1 MIKPKQAQTAP
12 FQGVIFDLDG
22 PFLPTL
28 ACIGTAFNQALT
40 EIGYPTH
47 PIQDYTD
54 FIGDGVFKCA
64 ERALPKTARQP
75 EIVDALVTRERRLYD
90 TVWRREIAI
99 YDGIPELLAALRAQS
114 VPTAVLTN
122 KDQDAAN
129 ECLIECFPQHTFDC
143 VLGYTG
149 AYPHKPDP
157 ACGAAVI
164 KALGLRPDQLMM
176 VGDTPVDLAT
186 ARACSLFAVGVSWGF
201 RTRETLIAAG
211 LDVLIE
217 HPLELLHYA

>member
-1 MIKPKQAQTAP
+1 MIKPNQDQTKP

-22 PFLPTL
+22 TLLDTL
-28 ACIGTAFNQALT
+28 ACIGTAFNQALEET
-40 EIGYPTH
+40 GYPTH
-47 PIQDYTD
+47 PIQDYKD

-64 ERALPKTARQP
+64 ERALPRAARQP
-75 EIVDALVTRERRLYD
+75 ELIDALVMLERRRYE
-90 TVWRREIAI
+90 TVWRQEIAI
-99 YDGIPELLAALRAQS
+99 YDGIPELLAALQAQS

-129 ECLIECFPQHTFDC
+129 DCLIECFPQHTFDC
-143 VLGYTG
+143 VVGYTG

-164 KALGLRPDQLMM
+164 KTLGLRPSQLMM

-217 HPLELLHYA
+217 HPSDLLPYV

>member
-1 MIKPKQAQTAP
+1 MIKPKQDQTGP

-22 PFLPTL
+22 TL
-28 ACIGTAFNQALT
+28 LDTLSCIGTAFNQALT
-40 EIGYPTH
+40 ETGYPTH
-47 PIQDYTD
+47 AIQDYKD

-64 ERALPKTARQP
+64 ERALPKAAREA
-75 EIVDALVTRERRLYD
+75 EIISALVTLERRLYE

-99 YDGIPELLAALRAQS
+99 YDGIPELLAALRARS
-114 VPTAVLTN
+114 IPTAVLTN

-129 ECLIECFPQHTFDC
+129 ACLIECFPQHSFDC

-164 KALGLRPDQLMM
+164 KALGLRPDELMM

-201 RTRETLIAAG
+201 RSRETLTAAG
-211 LDVLIE
+211 ADVLIE
-217 HPLELLHYA
+217 HPLELLHYV

>member
-1 MIKPKQAQTAP
+1 M
-12 FQGVIFDLDG
+12 
-22 PFLPTL
+22 
-28 ACIGTAFNQALT
+28 
-40 EIGYPTH
+40 
-47 PIQDYTD
+47 
-54 FIGDGVFKCA
+54 
-64 ERALPKTARQP
+64 
-75 EIVDALVTRERRLYD
+75 
-90 TVWRREIAI
+90 
-99 YDGIPELLAALRAQS
+99 
-114 VPTAVLTN
+114 PTAVLTN

-129 ECLIECFPQHTFDC
+129 GCLIECFPQHTFDC

-211 LDVLIE
+211 LDVPIE
-217 HPLELLHYA
+217 HPLELLRYA

>member
-1 MIKPKQAQTAP
+1 MIKSKQGQTGP

-22 PFLPTL
+22 TLLDTL
-28 ACIGTAFNQALT
+28 ACIGAAFNQALT

-47 PIQDYTD
+47 PIQDYKN

-64 ERALPKTARQP
+64 ERALPKIARQP
-75 EIVDALVTRERRLYD
+75 EIIDALVTLERRLYE

-99 YDGIPELLAALRAQS
+99 YDGIPELLEALRAQS

-122 KDQDAAN
+122 KDQDAAID
-129 ECLIECFPQHTFDC
+129 CLIECFPQHTFDC

-149 AYPHKPDP
+149 TYPHKPDP

-164 KALGLRPDQLMM
+164 KTLGLRPDQLMM

-201 RTRETLIAAG
+201 RNRETLIADG

-217 HPLELLHYA
+217 HPLELLHYV